1 MMSTPSRQYAT
12 DVTDVQWRRIEPLLP
27 ASTWQPN
34 GPGRPPRDRRQ
45 IVNGALPDSGL
56 KVSGR
61 SYSCLTSGLAEPH
74 ETRLGASGD
83 IQVRFIV
90 RTSYYRSIGLLL
102 Y

>member
-45 IVNGALPDSGL
+45 IVNG
-56 KVSGR
+56 
-61 SYSCLTSGLAEPH
+61 
-74 ETRLGASGD
+74 
-83 IQVRFIV
+83 
-90 RTSYYRSIGLLL
+90 LL
-102 Y
+102 YLSTKIFRVYWDSQNICFNINIISLSRNQ